1 MDDDGGY
8 GDGQV
13 YAAEFIMKKREKKG
27 GKLEYLVKWKGWAH
41 KYSTWE
47 PEVNIIDRRLIHQ
60 FERRLA
66 LEPPPP
72 KRGRK
77 PKSSAAAT
85 TPKNNNNEEVEHE
98 VGRWFIV
105 FIIKH
110 LSRLIS
116 VDKSQ
121 VNFIISYIF
130 AGRFRQGQKEE
141 ENFAHGA
148 VHAADPLGQDTEAA
162 GQIPGGRHERGHE
175 RLKERE
181 GC

>member
-1 MDDDGGY
+1 MMDDDGY

-77 PKSSAAAT
+77 PKSAST
-85 TPKNNNNEEVEHE
+85 TPKNNNNEEDEDH
-98 VGRWFIV
+98 
-105 FIIKH
+105 
-110 LSRLIS
+110 
-116 VDKSQ
+116 
-121 VNFIISYIF
+121 
-130 AGRFRQGQKEE
+130 
-141 ENFAHGA
+141 
-148 VHAADPLGQDTEAA
+148 
-162 GQIPGGRHERGHE
+162 
-175 RLKERE
+175 E
-181 GC
+181 GCQHFFQQ

>member
-27 GKLEYLVKWKGWAH
+27 GRTEYLVKWKGWAH

-77 PKSSAAAT
+77 PKSATSAAST
-85 TPKNNNNEEVEHE
+85 LKNNNNEEDEEARVSSNYQL
-98 VGRWFIV
+98 IV
-105 FIIKH
+105 
-110 LSRLIS
+110 IS
-116 VDKSQ
+116 FSKFS
-121 VNFIISYIF
+121 I
-130 AGRFRQGQKEE
+130 
-141 ENFAHGA
+141 
-148 VHAADPLGQDTEAA
+148 
-162 GQIPGGRHERGHE
+162 
-175 RLKERE
+175 
-181 GC
+181 